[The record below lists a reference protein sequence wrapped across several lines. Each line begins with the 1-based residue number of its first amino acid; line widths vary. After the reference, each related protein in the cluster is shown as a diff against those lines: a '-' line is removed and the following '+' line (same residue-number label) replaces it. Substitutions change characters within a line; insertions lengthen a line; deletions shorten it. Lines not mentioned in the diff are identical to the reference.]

1 MIIKESIRKEV
12 WNTLNLVLNQVQN
25 LKGIVQNE
33 MELKQEEYY
42 RLLGEWKGI
51 KDTID
56 KELNDIIS
64 LLFEEIK
71 NNGL

>member
-1 MIIKESIRKEV
+1 MILKESVREEV
-12 WNTLNLVLNQVQN
+12 WRRLDCVSYQIQDLR
-25 LKGIVQNE
+25 GIVQNE

-42 RLLGEWKGI
+42 QLLGEWKGI

-56 KELNDIIS
+56 KELSGIIS

-71 NNGL
+71 NAE